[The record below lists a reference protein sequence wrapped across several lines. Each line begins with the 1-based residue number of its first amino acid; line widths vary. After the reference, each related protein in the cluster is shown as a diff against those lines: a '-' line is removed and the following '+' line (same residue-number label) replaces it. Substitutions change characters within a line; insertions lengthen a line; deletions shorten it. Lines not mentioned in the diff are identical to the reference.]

1 MNPHFLTLVAGLS
14 QQAESA
20 LAGQLPEGA
29 GNSREIG
36 RMLIDTLGMLE
47 QKTAGNLEPDEEQLL
62 TQTLTALRV
71 SFVKGDKP

>member
-20 LAGQLPEGA
+20 LAGQLPEAA
-29 GNSREIG
+29 GNAREIS

-62 TQTLTALRV
+62 SQTLTSLRMA
-71 SFVKGDKP
+71 FVKGGTP